1 MLKTI
6 RNLISMTLPS
16 SKLNKDISI
25 IYNHCDDL
33 KPLDISELSLTT
45 PMKKKVLNLREKNKH
60 ITITRKNKK
69 LTLIIPYRN
78 REEHLKIFL
87 PTIEKILQEQSIDY
101 EIIIAEQDDTNFFNK
116 AKLMNIAALHADKAS
131 DYFVFHDV
139 DSIPHNVNYK
149 YCNHTVRL
157 FNYIKRDS
165 EYEEYP
171 QTVFGGAI
179 LIPKNI
185 FFEINGFANNY
196 WQWGKE
202 DDDFLLR
209 HLFKGYIP
217 LYETTAKL
225 SMLPHPRALTV
236 DVHGNI
242 ANNKK
247 ILQEN
252 KKLSDKNKQTFS
264 KFKRDITTQENDG
277 INTLENYT
285 ITSITTKDRVK
296 TIKIKFIMESLKH

>member
-6 RNLISMTLPS
+6 QNFILMLLPS
-16 SKLNKDISI
+16 SKLNQDVSI
-25 IYNHCDDL
+25 TYNQCDDL
-33 KPLDISELSLTT
+33 KPLNIHELSLTSL
-45 PMKKKVLNLREKNKH
+45 MKKKVLNLRKQNSH
-60 ITITRKNKK
+60 ITITRANKK

-78 REEHLKIFL
+78 RKEHLKIFL
-87 PTIEKILQEQSIDY
+87 PTIIKELDTQNIDY
-101 EIIIAEQDDTNFFNK
+101 EIIIAEQDDNNFFNK
-116 AKLMNIAALHADKAS
+116 AKLMNIAALHADEKS

-139 DSIPHNVNYK
+139 DSIPLDVNYK

-185 FFEINGFANNY
+185 FFDINGFANNY

-217 LYETTAKL
+217 LYETNAKL
-225 SMLPHPRALTV
+225 SMLPHPRALTI
-236 DVHGNI
+236 DVHGNV
-242 ANNKK
+242 ATDTKTLK
-247 ILQEN
+247 EN
-252 KKLSDKNKQTFS
+252 KKLSDTNKQTFS
-264 KFKRDITTQENDG
+264 KFKRGITSQENDG
-277 INTLENYT
+277 INNIKDYK
-285 ITSITTKDRVK
+285 INSITVNGTIK
-296 TIKIKFIMESLKH
+296 TIKIQLHYTD